1 MRPLKVFAF
10 DYACA
15 GGPAAPRLEASQ
27 RQDGALMLRA
37 LCADLRLLPDVE
49 LLAFQNAS
57 PQPAGAPF
65 GRRFAE
71 RVLAADAVW
80 PLAPIAGGI
89 LERVSRQVLRHGRI
103 LLGSAPDAVRVAAS
117 KQLTC
122 AALQRAGVPTVSTFA
137 PQDLLPDGSGAWV
150 VKPDDG
156 AACIDTRLFPDRA
169 AAQGWASAQSGRK
182 LVLQPFVAG
191 RIGSLSLLC
200 HDGGARVVG
209 CNEQRIAV
217 HDNQFRFLGC
227 TVNGLAGMVPDV
239 HELAQR
245 VAAALPGLWG
255 YVGVDF
261 ILAAGGV
268 LVLDVNPR
276 LTLSYAGL
284 RASTGVNP
292 AALVMALLD
301 EGAPPYGDGR
311 APFVS
316 VDVAA
321 FGPR

>member
-15 GGPAAPRLEASQ
+15 GGPGLPRPGANQ

-49 LLAFQNAS
+49 LLAFQDAV
-57 PQPAGAPF
+57 PRPAGVPF
-65 GRRFAE
+65 ARRFAE

-103 LLGSAPDAVRVAAS
+103 LLGSAPDAVRIAAS
-117 KQLTC
+117 KQLTY
-122 AALQRAGVPTVSTFA
+122 AALRRAGVPTVGTYC
-137 PQDLLPDGSGAWV
+137 PDEPLPDGFGAWV
-150 VKPDDG
+150 AKPDDG
-156 AACIDTRLFPDRA
+156 AACIDTRLFPDRGAARGWA
-169 AAQGWASAQSGRK
+169 AAQPGRK

-200 HDGGARVVG
+200 HDGVARVVG

-217 HDNQFRFLGC
+217 HGNQFRFLGC
-227 TVNGLAGMVPDV
+227 TVNGLAGMVPDA
-239 HELAQR
+239 EGLAQR

-301 EGAPPYGDGR
+301 GGATQCRDAG
-311 APFVS
+311 ASFVS

-321 FGPR
+321 FGP